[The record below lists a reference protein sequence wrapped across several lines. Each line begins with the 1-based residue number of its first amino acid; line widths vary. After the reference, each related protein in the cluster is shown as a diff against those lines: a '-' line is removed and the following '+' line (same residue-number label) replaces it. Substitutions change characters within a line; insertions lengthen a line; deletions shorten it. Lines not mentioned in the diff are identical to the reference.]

1 MPRFTDPQEKH
12 DFMLNTPIPP
22 LVTKMA
28 LPCIAGMMVSSAY
41 NLADTYFVSQLGTYA
56 TGAVGVNG
64 AIDSIIMMAGSL
76 LAVGSAS
83 VTARLLGAKEDE
95 HATDVLSTSYFIAL
109 LLGTLVLVFGTL
121 FQVPLLRLL
130 GANDAIMPY
139 SQDYCR
145 YILLAAPFWA
155 TNFVLNQSLRSEGSA
170 IFSMLGMVIGAVI
183 NIGLDPLFI
192 FVFDWG
198 VAGASAATAISKL
211 ISWCILM
218 LPYVRGK
225 TLLKI
230 KLRRIRPDLRDA
242 WAVCSMGSSS
252 FFRNGLATLSAILL
266 NRIAVGYSE
275 SALAAISV
283 ANRVTFFMTSACLG
297 FGQGF
302 QPVAGYSWGAKRF
315 DRVKEAFRFSKLACV
330 LGISMFAA
338 LVAVFAKPLLLCFTE
353 EDADLVR
360 IGVFSLRV
368 QCLAMPFHGY
378 GIIVN
383 MLSAGIGDALPATLM
398 GISRQGIFFYPV
410 LPLLTWLF
418 GEYGI
423 ASVQGVAD
431 MLTLVLAVPIAIRA
445 SRRIEEKL
453 RTENT
458 LPVRC

>member
-1 MPRFTDPQEKH
+1 MPRFSDPQEKH
-12 DFMLNTPIPP
+12 DFMLNTPIPS
-22 LVTKMA
+22 LVTRMA

-41 NLADTYFVSQLGTYA
+41 NLADTYFVSHLGTYA

-64 AIDSIIMMAGSL
+64 AIDNVILMAASL
-76 LAVGSAS
+76 VAVGSAS

-95 HATDVLSTSYFIAL
+95 HASNVLSTSYFIAF
-109 LLGTLVLVFGTL
+109 LLGTIVLVLGSL

-139 SQDYCR
+139 SQAYCR
-145 YILLAAPFWA
+145 YILLAAPFWS

-170 IFSMLGMVIGAVI
+170 IFSMVGMVSGAVL

-211 ISWCILM
+211 VTWLVLM
-218 LPYVRGK
+218 TPYWRGK

-230 KLRRIRPDLRDA
+230 RLRLFRPNRHDA
-242 WAVCSMGSSS
+242 WAVCSMGSAS
-252 FFRNGLATLSAILL
+252 FFRNGLAALSAILL
-266 NRIAVGYSE
+266 NRIAVGFSE
-275 SALAAISV
+275 SALAAVSV
-283 ANRVTFFMTSACLG
+283 ANRVTMFMTSACLG

-302 QPVAGYSWGAKRF
+302 QPVAGYSWGTKRF
-315 DRVKEAFRFSKLACV
+315 DRVKEALRFSTIACV
-330 LGISMFAA
+330 LGISVFAA

-378 GIIVN
+378 GIIIN

-398 GISRQGIFFYPV
+398 GLSRQGIFFYPV
-410 LPLLTWLF
+410 LPVLTRLF
-418 GEYGI
+418 DVYGI

-431 MLTLVLAVPIAIRA
+431 MLTMLIAVPIAIRTTK
-445 SRRIEEKL
+445 RINKIL
-453 RTENT
+453 RSEC
-458 LPVRC
+458 PQPSA